1 MDKQMTLSMIM
12 DDLAFVDTPKKVFL
26 ERMDTLI
33 PWKEFT
39 DLIAPYYYDGKRG
52 NKPYELEL
60 MIRLYLLQN
69 LYNLS
74 DMGTR
79 NEVIDSR
86 AFSSFCRVSSRNQ
99 IPDGD
104 TLGRFRHILEKNH
117 LQEQIFETVLNK
129 LRTEG
134 KILKKG
140 TIVDS
145 TIIDAPS
152 SAKNKEKSRDPEAH
166 STKKGRK
173 LSVRNQSA
181 YRCGQ
186 RKRNCP

>member
-1 MDKQMTLSMIM
+1 
-12 DDLAFVDTPKKVFL
+12 
-26 ERMDTLI
+26 
-33 PWKEFT
+33 
-39 DLIAPYYYDGKRG
+39 
-52 NKPYELEL
+52 

-104 TLGRFRHILEKNH
+104 TPGRFRPVPEKNR
-117 LQEQIFETVLNK
+117 LQEQIFAAVPNK

-134 KILKKG
+134 KI
-140 TIVDS
+140 
-145 TIIDAPS
+145 
-152 SAKNKEKSRDPEAH
+152 
-166 STKKGRK
+166 RK
-173 LSVRNQSA
+173 IRNN
-181 YRCGQ
+181 CGF
-186 RKRNCP
+186 NDH

>member
-1 MDKQMTLSMIM
+1 MDMRENHLGYRETIRKYWHTGSCREKALYMKTLKLGCRYLEEGTERLMT
-12 DDLAFVDTPKKVFL
+12 
-26 ERMDTLI
+26 EH
-33 PWKEFT
+33 
-39 DLIAPYYYDGKRG
+39 RG
-52 NKPYELEL
+52 NKPQELEL

-104 TLGRFRHILEKNH
+104 TPGRFRPVPEKNN
-117 LQEQIFETVLNK
+117 LQENIFAAVLTK

-134 KILKKG
+134 KI
-140 TIVDS
+140 
-145 TIIDAPS
+145 
-152 SAKNKEKSRDPEAH
+152 
-166 STKKGRK
+166 RK
-173 LSVRNQSA
+173 IRND
-181 YRCGQ
+181 CGLH
-186 RKRNCP
+186 NY